1 MYSLPTSTTFAVFT
15 IASAASTAP
24 MRPLVSIIP
33 RASNGMRAELYQIA
47 GEGRYAMTIKA
58 FRIRV
63 APSAVDRRDRSPTA
77 RAESAGAGVPAA
89 PSHSEGSI
97 APVHAARP
105 PRPGVDFVHADQ

>member
-33 RASNGMRAELYQIA
+33 RATNGMRAELYQIA

-63 APSAVDRRDRSPTA
+63 GPSAVDRRDRSRRHA
-77 RAESAGAGVPAA
+77 RS
-89 PSHSEGSI
+89 
-97 APVHAARP
+97 APVQESRQRHHTAKGRSLLFMPHVRP
-105 PRPGVDFVHADQ
+105 DQV